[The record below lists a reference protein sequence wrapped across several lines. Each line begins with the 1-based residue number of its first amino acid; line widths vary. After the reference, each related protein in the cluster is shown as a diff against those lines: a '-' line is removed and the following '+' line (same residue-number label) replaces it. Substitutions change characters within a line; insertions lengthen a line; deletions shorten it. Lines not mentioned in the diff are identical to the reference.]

1 MALEFNEQLSL
12 LQKPDRAEMT
22 DEEFEVFE
30 KNVDA
35 MMENWG
41 FCNNLFKVLPLNA
54 KQYIGFLNFKA
65 SLFTPE
71 TCYLSNADKEMIG
84 VVVSSVNETALG
96 VIAFGSGCA
105 FNIDGIPKS
114 VC

>member
-35 MMENWG
+35 MME
-41 FCNNLFKVLPLNA
+41 
-54 KQYIGFLNFKA
+54 
-65 SLFTPE
+65 S
-71 TCYLSNADKEMIG
+71 
-84 VVVSSVNETALG
+84 
-96 VIAFGSGCA
+96 
-105 FNIDGIPKS
+105 
-114 VC
+114 